1 MMMVDGKSRV
11 ENDPF
16 GAERRVWEEK
26 R

>member
-1 MMMVDGKSRV
+1 MMFDVKSRV

-16 GAERRVWEEK
+16 GAQRRVWEEE